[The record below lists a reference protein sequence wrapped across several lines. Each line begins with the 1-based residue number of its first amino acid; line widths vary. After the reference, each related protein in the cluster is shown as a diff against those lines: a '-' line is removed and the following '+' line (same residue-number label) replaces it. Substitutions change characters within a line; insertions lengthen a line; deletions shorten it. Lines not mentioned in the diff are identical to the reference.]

1 MVDRDAVRVSIF
13 FLSNL
18 PNSMDNELFKVPF
31 LYSPQIIPAMGIIT
45 NFARFFFFQFEYFFI
60 CPKHFVR
67 ASEIPNLLGFY
78 GLVNWTAG

>member
-45 NFARFFFFQFEYFFI
+45 NFARFFFFNSNTFSYAQ
-60 CPKHFVR
+60 
-67 ASEIPNLLGFY
+67 NTLLGLQKSQIY
-78 GLVNWTAG
+78 LVFMGW